1 MFSQKF
7 IRIWTKKPGLSLLMG
22 FLIIIAIGSTLLS
35 LPQAVTDNQPIS
47 FPDALFTAT
56 SATCVTGL
64 LVKDTATYFS
74 RFGQIVILIL
84 IQLGAIGIMSAGVF
98 FIIILG
104 KKISLAQQIN
114 IKNIF
119 STKFTTEAMRLV
131 KLLVI
136 FTFSIE
142 LIGAL
147 ILFFYKWPNDFFHA
161 LFHSIS
167 AFANAGFSLF
177 SDSFMQYREDLS
189 MNIIIT
195 LLIIVGGLGFMVLVN
210 LWDWLRHFFKNK
222 RPGKLSLH
230 SKIVLTATIVL
241 IVLGAW
247 FFYTLE
253 RADAWAGYS
262 SREALLAS
270 YFQSVTART
279 AGFSTVNVGD
289 LSIPSR
295 FFLMGLM
302 FVGGGPGSTAGGIKI
317 TTFVLLLIMI
327 ISILKGR
334 KRGYIFKRSI
344 PEENI
349 RKAMAIVVLS
359 FLVLV
364 FFWLLLTLTEEGA
377 PLKDIAFEATSAFGT
392 VGLSTGLTFALSYT
406 GKIIFVILMLVGRLG
421 PLTLAF
427 LLAKAP
433 RVPKITYPQEKIG
446 IG

>member
-35 LPQAVTDNQPIS
+35 LPQATISNEPLS

-64 LVKDTATYFS
+64 IVKDTATHFS
-74 RFGQIVILIL
+74 QFGQIVILIL
-84 IQLGAIGIMSAGVF
+84 IQLGALGIMSAGVF

-119 STKFTTEAMRLV
+119 STKFTTEAIRLV

-147 ILFFYKWPNDFFHA
+147 VLFFYKWPNNFFYA

-177 SDSFMQYREDLS
+177 SDSFMQYRGDLS

-195 LLIIVGGLGFMVLVN
+195 LLVIAGGLGFMVLVN

-222 RPGKLSLH
+222 RPGRLSLH
-230 SKIVLTATIVL
+230 SKIVLTASIVL

-247 FFYTLE
+247 FFYTFE
-253 RADAWAGYS
+253 RADAFTGYS
-262 SREALLAS
+262 SREALLTS

-279 AGFSTVNVGD
+279 AGFNTVNINT
-289 LSIPSR
+289 LSAPSR

-302 FVGGGPGSTAGGIKI
+302 FIGGGPGSTAGGIKI

-327 ISILKGR
+327 ISIIKGQ
-334 KRGYIFKRSI
+334 KKGSIFKRSI

-349 RKAMAIVVLS
+349 RKAMTIVVLS
-359 FLVLV
+359 FLVLIS
-364 FFWLLLTLTEEGA
+364 FWLLLALTEKGA
-377 PLKDIAFEATSAFGT
+377 SFKDIAFEATSAFGT
-392 VGLSTGLTFALSYT
+392 VGLSTGLTLTLSYA
-406 GKIIFVILMLVGRLG
+406 GKMIFVILMLVGRLG

-427 LLAKAP
+427 LLAKTP
-433 RVPKITYPQEKIG
+433 RASKITYPQESVG